1 MKFKSLSGWKGNKY
15 GYLVNCRLD
24 ILAPLGGGWHIQI
37 IHYSANSMP
46 DVRGH
51 TWIQRPPPRGCPEKL
66 VFPISCSYLSAS
78 GFLIQSCFL
87 IWFFPWRLLESI
99 FSSVT
104 QRKCTEYWNLWH
116 KAWRHR
122 LGLVQAILKQI
133 GGINEV
139 LADAGGPGGR
149 GVVIL
154 GRDEP
159 APTVSPF
166 TLLPLPISAD
176 RDTCPVKHTPCGNCV
191 PSPIV
196 LCKHN
201 VPELPRWSPRT
212 AEWQAAICQQ
222 VNDWADD
229 KWPF

>member
-15 GYLVNCRLD
+15 GYLINCRLD
-24 ILAPLGGGWHIQI
+24 ILAPLGGGWHMQV

-51 TWIQRPPPRGCPEKL
+51 TWIQQHPPSGCPEKL

-87 IWFFPWRLLESI
+87 IWFFPWRLLGSI

-122 LGLVQAILKQI
+122 LGLVPAILKQI

-149 GVVIL
+149 GSSSWE
-154 GRDEP
+154 GM
-159 APTVSPF
+159 S
-166 TLLPLPISAD
+166 PLPHSALSCCFLFPSLL
-176 RDTCPVKHTPCGNCV
+176 TMTPVLLNTHLAE
-191 PSPIV
+191 IV
-196 LCKHN
+196 SRPQL
-201 VPELPRWSPRT
+201 
-212 AEWQAAICQQ
+212 
-222 VNDWADD
+222 
-229 KWPF
+229 